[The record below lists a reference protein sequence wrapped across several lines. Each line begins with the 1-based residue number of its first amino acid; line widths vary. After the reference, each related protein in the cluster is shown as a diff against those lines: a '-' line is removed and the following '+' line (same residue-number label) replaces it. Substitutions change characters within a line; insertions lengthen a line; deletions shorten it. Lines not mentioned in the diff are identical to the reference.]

1 MNLPSYPPVPVVVAE
16 TLTQNWRDY
25 YAGITKTPPVDAF
38 RGFKIPLED
47 LEKLVDI
54 AKKDNQITAVRAYL
68 AIGRP
73 LQNGELPTSEDL
85 HILLVP
91 VAENGGTGTDV
102 LEVAEEIDGNIVMVP
117 SIYDFTTPCP
127 AQCDFTSP
135 LYSMQPKTTAV

>member
-1 MNLPSYPPVPVVVAE
+1 MNLPSYPPVPVTVAE
-16 TLTQNWRDY
+16 TLTENWRNY
-25 YAGITKTPPVDAF
+25 YGILTGTPADDAF

-47 LEKLVDI
+47 LEKLVEI

-73 LQNGELPTSEDL
+73 LQNGEIPVTEDL

-102 LEVAEEIDGNIVMVP
+102 LQVAEEVDHKIVME
-117 SIYDFTTPCP
+117 SAIYDFTTPCP

-135 LYSMQPKTTAV
+135 LYSKQTTAV